1 MPDLSDEDADS
12 RTAAVGVQRSRSNP
26 QSAVSSRHGS
36 DDSLRPSKK
45 RRRNGREGDREVA
58 DFVPRGAAFSAN
70 SLAVDPD
77 STSSSG
83 SSSDSSDDDDGDSD
97 APAPANPH
105 AGNTAPAISWNQG
118 RKSAVRTT
126 LGKRTAQ
133 PGNDKSASADQF
145 NTVNGAYWGTR
156 SASVSSAEKDTEMKD
171 QPQKNG
177 ELEDGEIDPD
187 SDSADSVSSDPE
199 ADDSIM
205 LNTEPLDS
213 ADGATD
219 SLQPLVL
226 GRGHPNGKPS
236 APALGIESTHAAPR
250 SKEEAFQ
257 LLSRK
262 YPTVP
267 TTLMDLDKADLE
279 LHAKYLFFDRDIHDI
294 DLNLPI
300 TCIECL
306 REGHLAEVCPTKEVG
321 ISCPHMRKS
330 NILTSDKCVHCGV
343 WNQHQSTSCPTW
355 RRCQRCRERGHDENQ
370 CSSAL
375 KSSAAEV
382 PCDLCGSSAHLE
394 QQCDYLWKYPSL
406 DLSSNAVS
414 VSLSCAHCASS
425 KHLIGDC
432 PSLSRPITTSSFTLA
447 GIDPN
452 SITNLNSHPVPRS
465 GPVGRVPRGMGPRG
479 RGGGGRPRSPSPDS
493 DDDMFRSDRRPPPA
507 GPRGRGRGNIR
518 IGNVGFNNRN
528 FGGGGPPPRGG
539 GRGRGPPRGGGG
551 GRGRRGK

>member
-1 MPDLSDEDADS
+1 MYLDIYLFTRIATLGSISRTSAVMACVPPRKINLALRNVGGSSLLPLRSPPTSPMPDLSDADADS
-12 RTAAVGVQRSRSNP
+12 RTAAVGVQRARSNP

-36 DDSLRPSKK
+36 HDSLRPAKK
-45 RRRNGREGDREVA
+45 RRRNGREGEREVT

-83 SSSDSSDDDDGDSD
+83 SSSDSSDDDDDEDSD
-97 APAPANPH
+97 AQTPANPH

-126 LGKRTAQ
+126 LSKRTAQ
-133 PGNDKSASADQF
+133 PDNDKTASADQF

-156 SASVSSAEKDTEMKD
+156 SASVSSAGKDTEMRD
-171 QPQKNG
+171 QPQKMG
-177 ELEDGEIDPD
+177 EVDPD
-187 SDSADSVSSDPE
+187 SDSADSMSSDPE

-213 ADGATD
+213 TDGVMD

-236 APALGIESTHAAPR
+236 APALGIDPTHATPR

-262 YPTVP
+262 YTTVP

-306 REGHLAEVCPTKEVG
+306 REGHLAEVCPTKEVW
-321 ISCPHMRKS
+321 I
-330 NILTSDKCVHCGV
+330 
-343 WNQHQSTSCPTW
+343 
-355 RRCQRCRERGHDENQ
+355 
-370 CSSAL
+370 
-375 KSSAAEV
+375 
-382 PCDLCGSSAHLE
+382 
-394 QQCDYLWKYPSL
+394 
-406 DLSSNAVS
+406 
-414 VSLSCAHCASS
+414 
-425 KHLIGDC
+425 
-432 PSLSRPITTSSFTLA
+432 F
-447 GIDPN
+447 
-452 SITNLNSHPVPRS
+452 
-465 GPVGRVPRGMGPRG
+465 
-479 RGGGGRPRSPSPDS
+479 PSPY
-493 DDDMFRSDRRPPPA
+493 A
-507 GPRGRGRGNIR
+507 EGR
-518 IGNVGFNNRN
+518 
-528 FGGGGPPPRGG
+528 
-539 GRGRGPPRGGGG
+539 
-551 GRGRRGK
+551 

>member
-12 RTAAVGVQRSRSNP
+12 RTAAVGAQRVRSNP

-36 DDSLRPSKK
+36 HDSLRPAKK
-45 RRRNGREGDREVA
+45 RRRNGREGDREVV

-83 SSSDSSDDDDGDSD
+83 SSSESSDDDDNDDEDSD
-97 APAPANPH
+97 TQAPANPH

-118 RKSAVRTT
+118 RKTAVRTT

-133 PGNDKSASADQF
+133 PDNDKSASADQF

-156 SASVSSAEKDTEMKD
+156 SASVSSAGNDTEMKD
-171 QPQKNG
+171 QPQENG
-177 ELEDGEIDPD
+177 ELEDGEVDPD

-213 ADGATD
+213 TDGPTD
-219 SLQPLVL
+219 YTHPLVL
-226 GRGHPNGKPS
+226 DRGHPNGKPS
-236 APALGIESTHAAPR
+236 APALGIESTHTTPR

-257 LLSRK
+257 HLSRK

-306 REGHLAEVCPTKEVG
+306 REGHLAEVCPTKE
-321 ISCPHMRKS
+321 
-330 NILTSDKCVHCGV
+330 CVHCGL

-394 QQCDYLWKYPSL
+394 LQCDYLWKYPSL

-414 VSLSCAHCASS
+414 VSLSCAYCASS

-432 PSLSRPITTSSFTLA
+432 PSLSRPITTSSFTLT
-447 GIDPN
+447 GTDPK
-452 SITNLNSHPVPRS
+452 SINNLNSRPVLQRG
-465 GPVGRVPRGMGPRG
+465 GPVGRGPRGMGPRG
-479 RGGGGRPRSPSPDS
+479 RGGRGGPRSPSPDS
-493 DDDMFRSDRRPPPA
+493 DDDNMFRSDRRPPPA

-518 IGNVGFNNRN
+518 IGSVGFNNRN
-528 FGGGGPPPRGG
+528 FGGGGGPPPSRGG

-551 GRGRRGK
+551 GGGRGRRGK

>member
-12 RTAAVGVQRSRSNP
+12 RTAAVGVQRARSNP

-36 DDSLRPSKK
+36 HDSLRPAKK
-45 RRRNGREGDREVA
+45 QRRNGREGDREVA

-70 SLAVDPD
+70 SLAIDPD
-77 STSSSG
+77 ITSSSG
-83 SSSDSSDDDDGDSD
+83 SSSDSSDDDDDEDDD
-97 APAPANPH
+97 AQTPENPH

-118 RKSAVRTT
+118 RKSAVRTS
-126 LGKRTAQ
+126 LGKRKAQ
-133 PGNDKSASADQF
+133 PDNDKSGSTDQF

-156 SASVSSAEKDTEMKD
+156 STSVSSAGKDTEMKD

-187 SDSADSVSSDPE
+187 SDSSDSVSSDPE

-213 ADGATD
+213 TDGAMD

-236 APALGIESTHAAPR
+236 APALGIDSTDATPR

-262 YPTVP
+262 YTTVP
-267 TTLMDLDKADLE
+267 STLMDLDKADLE

-321 ISCPHMRKS
+321 I
-330 NILTSDKCVHCGV
+330 ILSPYA
-343 WNQHQSTSCPTW
+343 Q
-355 RRCQRCRERGHDENQ
+355 
-370 CSSAL
+370 
-375 KSSAAEV
+375 
-382 PCDLCGSSAHLE
+382 
-394 QQCDYLWKYPSL
+394 
-406 DLSSNAVS
+406 
-414 VSLSCAHCASS
+414 
-425 KHLIGDC
+425 
-432 PSLSRPITTSSFTLA
+432 
-447 GIDPN
+447 
-452 SITNLNSHPVPRS
+452 
-465 GPVGRVPRGMGPRG
+465 GR
-479 RGGGGRPRSPSPDS
+479 
-493 DDDMFRSDRRPPPA
+493 
-507 GPRGRGRGNIR
+507 
-518 IGNVGFNNRN
+518 
-528 FGGGGPPPRGG
+528 
-539 GRGRGPPRGGGG
+539 
-551 GRGRRGK
+551 